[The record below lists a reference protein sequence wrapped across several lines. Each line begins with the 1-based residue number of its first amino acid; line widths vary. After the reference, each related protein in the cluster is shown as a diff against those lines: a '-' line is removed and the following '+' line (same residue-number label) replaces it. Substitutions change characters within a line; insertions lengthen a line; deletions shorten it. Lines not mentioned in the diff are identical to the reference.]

1 MSDLPEPRTPA
12 ITPMLRKVLQ
22 LTGIAAVVLIIVCGG
37 IGMLVAGLNGLWSA
51 LAGVALAVVFL
62 ALTPLSVMIA
72 NRWYGREMFATVF
85 FGIVMGGW
93 LLKLVIFIVAIVIL
107 REQDWIVPMAIFFSL
122 LAGIVVSLLI
132 DAVAFSK
139 MRMPYVS
146 DVSLPETNP
155 EERGDS

>member
-1 MSDLPEPRTPA
+1 MSDLPAPKTPA

-22 LTGIAAVVLIIVCGG
+22 LTGIAAVLLIIVCGG
-37 IGMLVAGLNGLWSA
+37 IGMLTAGLNGLWSA
-51 LAGVALAVVFL
+51 LAGVGLAMVFL
-62 ALTPLSVMIA
+62 ALTPLSVLIA

-107 REQDWIVPMAIFFSL
+107 RGQPWIVPMIIFFSL

-132 DAVAFSK
+132 DAVSFSK
-139 MRMPYVS
+139 MRMPHVS
-146 DVSLPETNP
+146 DVSLPEINP